1 MKHWVRHWRKRVG
14 RSCVPVVALLPRVV
28 AFPVRLRF
36 WPPSTHASAARLE
49 ARHQATLL
57 CSLPLPSQLRV
68 PAVVPQPATRLGTP
82 RSSHIPL
89 PNCLLRLKTA
99 RANSTMPRASSRR
112 CRFPCLRF
120 RHLLR
125 QHRHFAQHQQR
136 VPSFFVALARPASQS
151 VLRVPK
157 IVYPV
162 LRATTSRRQN
172 RIILDLY

>member
-1 MKHWVRHWRKRVG
+1 MTPYQTLCRG
-14 RSCVPVVALLPRVV
+14 EALYL
-28 AFPVRLRF
+28 FPCPLAV
-36 WPPSTHASAARLE
+36 SITYNQVHDMY
-49 ARHQATLL
+49 TNIDVL
-57 CSLPLPSQLRV
+57 CSLPLPSQLCV
-68 PAVVPQPATRLGTP
+68 AAVVPQPATRLGTP
-82 RSSHIPL
+82 QSSHILL
-89 PNCLLRLKTA
+89 PNCMLHLKTV

-125 QHRHFAQHQQR
+125 QHQHLAQHYHWF
-136 VPSFFVALARPASQS
+136 PSFFVALARSASQS